1 MTIKTLKMIH
11 RLLEDEVENAKDKYQ
26 MVREKL
32 VAEEERGSDNV
43 HELKALLDSAMVERQ
58 EAMRALSDFELHSFG

>member
-58 EAMRALSDFELHSFG
+58 EAMRALKEFEDQDFR